1 MLKSLL
7 DFLHIICWLF
17 FFFFSNVVCIGKS
30 HSKSVFGKDRNLQDE
45 VLEHYDGIP
54 SPL

>member
-7 DFLHIICWLF
+7 DFLLIICWLF
-17 FFFFSNVVCIGKS
+17 FFFFNVVCIGKS
-30 HSKSVFGKDRNLQDE
+30 HSKSVFGKDRNLKDE
-45 VLEHYDGIP
+45 VLEHYDGIL